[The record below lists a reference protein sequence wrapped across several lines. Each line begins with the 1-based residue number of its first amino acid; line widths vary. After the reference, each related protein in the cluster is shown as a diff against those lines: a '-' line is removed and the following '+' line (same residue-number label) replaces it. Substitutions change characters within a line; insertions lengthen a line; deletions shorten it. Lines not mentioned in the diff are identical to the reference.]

1 MLIGSF
7 VGRGSFQYKGLEK
20 AGQAACSG
28 DSGEASGDRGEE
40 REVMGDEA
48 RVARGRSRRAL
59 QATFGVLAFTEWR
72 ESIASS
78 HGPHLGHYCRFSLPA
93 TSLSCIRPFRLF
105 LLHFQ

>member
-40 REVMGDEA
+40 REVVGDEPSILVWVRLKECTFLCFSYCSLEIEHGNA
-48 RVARGRSRRAL
+48 LCRVSFL
-59 QATFGVLAFTEWR
+59 
-72 ESIASS
+72 SIIVS
-78 HGPHLGHYCRFSLPA
+78 
-93 TSLSCIRPFRLF
+93 
-105 LLHFQ
+105 